1 MEKSNKSEIFLGLI
15 VVFII
20 GITLKLA
27 ERVIIVILLSFLL
40 AYIMEPVISLLRK
53 IGISLWLSVFITSI
67 LFLGIFIGFGTV
79 IYNSISDFM
88 ISFPKYIEKLTAV
101 MLELANRLETA
112 SGGKFQLNVIR
123 GLENIPVASITF
135 NAARSVVSYIVQF
148 SIIFLFAILFVY
160 GKHGFQKKLMKV
172 FLKKR
177 GKRVPVILNRID
189 HELRKYIA
197 LKTAISL
204 TTGIFAGIILFL
216 FHVRFAI
223 VIGFATFLLNYI
235 PSIGSIIAT
244 FIPFFIALAQFGL
257 TAEPFWVFLSLSSVQ
272 MVIGN
277 GIDPKLMGNTM
288 NLSLFVVFFS
298 LLFWGWLWGPAG
310 ILLAVPMTT
319 SIKIVLENIP
329 SSSHLAVLLEPAPKT
344 KKKKRG

>member
-1 MEKSNKSEIFLGLI
+1 MEKTNRSEIFLAVI
-15 VVFII
+15 VVFFI
-20 GITLKLA
+20 GVTFKLA
-27 ERVIIVILLSFLL
+27 EHVIILIMLSFLL
-40 AYIMEPVISLLRK
+40 AYIMEPVIALLRK
-53 IGISLWLSVFITSI
+53 IGISLWLSVLITSI
-67 LFLGIFIGFGTV
+67 IFLGFFVGFGTV
-79 IYNSISDFM
+79 IYSSIMDFM
-88 ISFPKYIEKLTAV
+88 LSLPKYIERFTSVL
-101 MLELANRLETA
+101 LDLASRIE
-112 SGGKFQLNVIR
+112 SISEGKFQLNIIK

-135 NAARSVVSYIVQF
+135 NAARSVVVYIVQF

-172 FLKKR
+172 FSKKR

-204 TTGIFAGIILFL
+204 TTGICAGIILFL
-216 FHVRFAI
+216 FHVQFAI
-223 VIGFATFLLNYI
+223 VMGFATFLLNYI
-235 PSIGSIIAT
+235 PNIGSIIAT
-244 FIPFFIALAQFGL
+244 FIPFFVALAQFGL
-257 TAEPFWVFLSLSSVQ
+257 TAEPFWILLSLSSVQ

-310 ILLAVPMTT
+310 VLLAVPMTT

-329 SSSHLAVLLEPAPKT
+329 STAHLAVLLEPASR
-344 KKKKRG
+344 KKKKS